1 LSASLLDP
9 WEKMIRIK
17 VLGTDLT
24 IPENNT
30 LLRCFQH
37 LYPETVSYGKFC
49 WNDECGNSEFRYR
62 LPSDLQVRV
71 ERACRF
77 VPTEGIEIVELS
89 TELKEVLPLG

>member
-1 LSASLLDP
+1 MSASLLDP

-17 VLGTDLT
+17 VLGTDLE

-37 LYPETVSYGKFC
+37 LYPETVSYGRFC
-49 WNDECGNSEFRYR
+49 WNDECGNSEFHYR
-62 LPSDLQVRV
+62 LPSDPQVRV

-77 VPTEGIEIVELS
+77 VPPEGIEIVELS
-89 TELKEVLPLG
+89 TELKQVLPLG